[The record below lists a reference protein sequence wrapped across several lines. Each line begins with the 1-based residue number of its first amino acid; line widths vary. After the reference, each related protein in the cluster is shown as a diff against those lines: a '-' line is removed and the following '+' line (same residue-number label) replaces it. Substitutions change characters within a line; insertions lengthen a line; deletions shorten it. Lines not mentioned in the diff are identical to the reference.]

1 MQNWAISL
9 LLRTI
14 ILFLLTLVIV
24 RVIGKVNLAKV
35 TPFKFVSYIVIAVIA
50 ASISL
55 GLIQNIAFGFIV
67 LATWVLLS
75 LALDYLSLRS
85 KLIHDFVNGR
95 ETILM
100 KDGKV
105 MEENLID
112 VRYTGEELLRELRS
126 KNAFNLADVEFAVM
140 ESTGEVNVLLKSDK
154 KPVTSHDLQRKVA
167 PLSEPETVILDGNI
181 LDESLKNRGLD
192 REWLKVQLSGLGVS
206 LDNVFIGQVDSSGDL
221 FIDIFDDSIQIT
233 QPQVK
238 ELLYASI
245 SKVQSDLLTFS
256 LETNDLKMRKMY
268 SNNANQIKKM
278 MDKLEPYLLR

>member
-256 LETNDLKMRKMY
+256 LETDDLKMRKMY

>member
-105 MEENLID
+105 MEENLMD

-256 LETNDLKMRKMY
+256 LETDDLKMRKMY

>member
-105 MEENLID
+105 MEENLMD

-256 LETNDLKMRKMY
+256 LETDDLKMRKMY
-268 SNNANQIKKM
+268 LNNANQIKKM

>member
-1 MQNWAISL
+1 MQNWFIV
-9 LLRTI
+9 LLRTA
-14 ILFLLTLVIV
+14 ILFFLTLVIV
-24 RVIGKVNLAKV
+24 RIIGKVNLAKIS
-35 TPFKFVSYIVIAVIA
+35 PFKFVSYIVIAIIA

-55 GLIQNIAFGFIV
+55 GLISNIAFGFIV
-67 LATWVLLS
+67 LAVWFLLS
-75 LALDYLSLRS
+75 LALDYLSLKS
-85 KLIHDFVNGR
+85 KMIHDFINGR

-105 MEENLID
+105 MEENLMD

-154 KPVTSHDLQRKVA
+154 KPVTAHDLQRKIA
-167 PLSEPETVILDGNI
+167 PLSEPETLILDGNI

-192 REWLKVQLSGLGVS
+192 REWLNVQLSNLGVS

-221 FIDIFDDSIQIT
+221 FIDIFDDSVQIT

-245 SKVQSDLLTFS
+245 SKVQADLLTFS
-256 LETNDLKMRKMY
+256 LETNNLQARKMY
-268 SNNANQIKKM
+268 SYNAHRIKKM

>member
-154 KPVTSHDLQRKVA
+154 KPVTSHDLQRKVS